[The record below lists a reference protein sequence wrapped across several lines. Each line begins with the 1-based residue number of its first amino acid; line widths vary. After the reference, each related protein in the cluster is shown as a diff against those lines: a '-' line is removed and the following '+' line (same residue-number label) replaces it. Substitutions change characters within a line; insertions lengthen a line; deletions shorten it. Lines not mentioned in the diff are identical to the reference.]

1 MRKTDVFKKHLR
13 EKRAVQIID
22 YGYDLEN
29 IKRVSVAA
37 QSGMASSVC
46 VSASKETIK
55 RAKEYTKLCVFGAS
69 YNPFKLLEAMK
80 EGADGIVIGNY
91 NELYKNNMLL
101 TVDDIYEIVVE
112 AMSLTKKFEPFV
124 AVTIPGYMQIEDQIE
139 LAKKLEILGVD
150 LIQTEGVQMIKSMAI
165 KGSVGS
171 AKISIGN
178 TMELF
183 DNVRLPI
190 MTMSGLTEKTVPL
203 AFSAGARGVGVGS
216 CVNKMDTQMGMTAK
230 VRDIVGSIAYN
241 RRASRELKE
250 ESINSSASF
259 FALS

>member
-1 MRKTDVFKKHLR
+1 MRNTDVFKKHLR

-22 YGYDLEN
+22 YGFNLDN
-29 IKRVSVAA
+29 IKKVSIAA

-55 RAKEYTKLCVFGAS
+55 AAKENAKISVFGAS
-69 YNPFKLLEAMK
+69 YNPFKLLEAMRA
-80 EGADGIVIGNY
+80 GADGIVIGNY
-91 NELYKNNMLL
+91 DELYKKNILL

-112 AMSLTKKFEPFV
+112 AMNLTSKYKPFV
-124 AVTIPGYMQIEDQIE
+124 AVTIPGYMRTEDQIM
-139 LAKKLEILGVD
+139 LAKKLELLGID
-150 LIQTEGVQMIKSMAI
+150 LIQTEGAQMVQSRAI
-165 KGSVGS
+165 MGSVGS

-183 DNVRLPI
+183 DNVGLPI

-216 CVNKMDTQMGMTAK
+216 CVNKIDTQTGMITK
-230 VRDIVGSIAYN
+230 VRDIVGSISYN
-241 RRASRELKE
+241 RRASKELKE
-250 ESINSSASF
+250 ESLNSVPSF
-259 FALS
+259 FTFR